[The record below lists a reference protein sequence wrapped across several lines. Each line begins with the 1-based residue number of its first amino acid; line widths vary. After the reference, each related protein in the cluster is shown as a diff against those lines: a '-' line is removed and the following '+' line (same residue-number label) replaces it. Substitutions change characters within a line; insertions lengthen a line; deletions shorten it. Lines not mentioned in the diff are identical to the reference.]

1 MAAAIGSSINW
12 TLLAPAA
19 KALSWIAFLS
29 TGVEPV
35 GTQIKILGLAKVLPL
50 WTFLMKCLIISSVTI
65 KSAITPSLKGLIAW
79 IFPGVLPNIVLA
91 SSPTAKTCFFPDW
104 STIATTE
111 GSFKTT
117 PCPFT
122 TTKVFA
128 VPKSIAISWLQIFF
142 ILSNIPI
149 KTLLLLF

>member
-1 MAAAIGSSINW
+1 MA
-12 TLLAPAA
+12 
-19 KALSWIAFLS
+19 FRS
-29 TGVEPV
+29 TGVDPV
-35 GTQIKILGLAKVLPL
+35 GTQINILGFAKELPL
-50 WTFLMKCLIISSVTI
+50 CTFFMKCLIISSVTI

-91 SSPTAKTCFFPDW
+91 SSPTANTCFFPPC

-122 TTKVFA
+122 TTKVLA
-128 VPKSIAISWLQIFF
+128 VPKSIAISWLQTFL

-149 KTLLLLF
+149 ILLP